1 MRRFWWVTAYLTAG
15 LAVAASGEAE
25 LAPFA
30 PPWDDGAAGPT
41 DLRPLLGQ
49 SADSITPVRARE
61 GHLYAGDRRLRLF
74 GANLTS
80 GACCP
85 DHATADGVAARLAKF
100 GLNGVR
106 LHFLDSTWGEVRLI
120 DYASGDWSRWNP
132 DAQDRLDYFLAQ
144 LKRQGIYWNVN
155 LLVGRAFGKS
165 DGVDPAIAKLDWKA
179 AHAVGFFHAP
189 HLEAQKAYARRLLTH
204 VNPYTGLALGQDP
217 ALAMVEI
224 NNENGLLHTWLS
236 GDFDTLP
243 EPFAGDLKRQWNA
256 WLAKRYRDTAAL
268 AVAWGAR
275 REPLGEELLRNA
287 AFADNAKG
295 WVVEQH
301 RGARAACTSAD
312 GEATLRVENP
322 ADGGWAVQLN
332 QRGFAVR
339 KGALYTV
346 RFRAAADTPRRVTA
360 TVMQAHEPW
369 LSLGWQTRLELDRDW
384 KSFSFTFVAGADDAD
399 ARFGFNDLA
408 QAGAAFRFAS
418 VSLKPGGTLGPQ
430 EDETFETASL
440 RCPTSA
446 GARPLTDGGRQDW
459 IRFLWETERA
469 HWEAMRRCVADELG
483 IQAPVVGTI
492 VATSTPNLMAGF
504 DLVDTHAYWQ
514 HPHFPGRHWDQDNWT
529 VKSLSMADHPQDAT
543 LSRLAWQRVAGKP
556 HMVSEYNHPAP
567 NPYAGEGPLLLA
579 AIAALQDWDALFY
592 YTWSHEEAKTK
603 AGRIPHF
610 FDVGQHPT
618 IVANLPAAALLF
630 RRGDVAAARTL
641 VTAPLP
647 PETEIARIAQ
657 KGRAWSVLDLGGPG
671 VELTQAFE
679 HRVALDLSATAGGS
693 PAAAPAAARTEW
705 LADTGELAWR
715 LPEKGQGLFEV
726 RTPRTKLLVGHAAGR
741 TVDLGHGVR
750 VTPGQTSLGW
760 CTVALSLLEGEAFD
774 RAPRRALLTATAYTQ
789 NTGMVWKD
797 EARTSVGTRW
807 GVAPSLVEPVP
818 ATVAFAPA
826 AGAVRLYPLD
836 ARGQRSGPA
845 VMAAAG
851 GSLALGPPH
860 RTLWYEVVFGAPGPA
875 R

>member
-1 MRRFWWVTAYLTAG
+1 MERCLWLAAVLAMRVSG
-15 LAVAASGEAE
+15 AAAE

-30 PPWDDGAAGPT
+30 PPWDDSAAGPT
-41 DLRPLLGQ
+41 DLRPVLMQ
-49 SADSITPVRARE
+49 SAASIAPVRARD
-61 GHLYAGDRRLRLF
+61 GHLYAGEQRLRLF

-80 GACCP
+80 AACFP
-85 DHATADGVAARLAKF
+85 DHATADSVAARMAKF

-120 DYASGDWSRWNP
+120 DYASGDWSRWSP
-132 DAQDRLDYFLAQ
+132 DALDRLDYFLAQ

-155 LLVGRAFGKS
+155 LLVGRAFGKN

-179 AHAVGFFHAP
+179 AHAAGFFHAP

-204 VNPYTGLALGQDP
+204 VNPYTGLALGRDP

-224 NNENGLLHTWLS
+224 NNENGLLHTWMS
-236 GDFDTLP
+236 GDFDDLP

-256 WLAKRYRDTAAL
+256 WLVRRYPDHAAL
-268 AVAWGAR
+268 SAAWGAR
-275 REPLGEELLRNA
+275 REAPGDELLRNVD
-287 AFADNAKG
+287 FADAAKG
-295 WVVEQH
+295 WTVEQH
-301 RGARAACTSAD
+301 RGARAVCTAAD
-312 GEATLRVENP
+312 GTATLRVESP
-322 ADGGWAVQLN
+322 ADGGWAVQFN

-346 RFRAAADTPRRVTA
+346 RFRAAADAPRRVTA
-360 TVMQAHEPW
+360 SVMQAHDPW
-369 LSLGWQTRLELDRDW
+369 RALGWQARLDLGNEW
-384 KSFSFTFVAGADDAD
+384 KSYAFTFVADADDTD

-408 QAGAAFRFAS
+408 QAGATFRFAN
-418 VSLKPGGTLGPQ
+418 VSLRPGGSLGPQ
-430 EDETFETASL
+430 ADETLEGATL
-440 RCPTSA
+440 RCPKA
-446 GARPLTDGGRQDW
+446 ADARPLSAGGRQDW

-483 IQAPVVGTI
+483 VQAPVVGTI

-529 VKSLSMADHPQDAT
+529 VKSLSMVDHPEDAT

-579 AIAALQDWDALFY
+579 AVAALQDWDALFY
-592 YTWSHEEAKTK
+592 YTWSHEESKTK

-630 RRGDVAAARTL
+630 RRGDVAAAREL

-647 PETEIARIAQ
+647 ADVEIARIAQ
-657 KGRAWSVLDLGGPG
+657 KGRAWSVLDLDRLG
-671 VELTQAFE
+671 VDLGQAFV
-679 HRVALDLSATAGGS
+679 HRVALDLRASAGAS
-693 PAAAPAAARTEW
+693 AATSVVARAEW

-715 LPEKGQGLFEV
+715 LPAKGQGLFEV
-726 RTPRTKLLVGHAAGR
+726 RAPRCKLLVGRAVGQ

-774 RAPRRALLTATAYTQ
+774 RRPRRALLTATAYTQ

-826 AGAVRLYPLD
+826 AGPARLYPLD
-836 ARGQRSGPA
+836 ERGQRSGPA
-845 VMAAAG
+845 VEAAPD
-851 GSLALGPPH
+851 GSLAIGPPH
-860 RTLWYEVVFGAPGPA
+860 RTLWYEVEFGVPTPS

>member
-1 MRRFWWVTAYLTAG
+1 MKRLLLTVTALALTGLSAVCGDEAG
-15 LAVAASGEAE
+15 LV
-25 LAPFA
+25 PFA

-41 DLRPLLGQ
+41 DLRPLLAQG
-49 SADSITPVRARE
+49 AAPLAPVRARD
-61 GHLYAGDRRLRLF
+61 GHLYAGDARLRLF
-74 GANLTS
+74 GVNLTAS
-80 GACCP
+80 ACFP
-85 DHATADGVAARLAKF
+85 DRATADGMAARLAKF

-106 LHFLDSTWGEVRLI
+106 LHFLDSTWGEARLI
-120 DYASGDWSRWNP
+120 DYASGDWTRWNA
-132 DAQDRLDYFLAQ
+132 DTQARLDYFLAQ
-144 LKRQGIYWNVN
+144 LKRQGVYWNVN
-155 LLVGRAFGKS
+155 LLVGRAFGKG

-204 VNPYTGLALGQDP
+204 VNPHTGLALGQDP

-224 NNENGLLHTWLS
+224 NNENGLLHTWFS
-236 GDFDTLP
+236 GDFDALP
-243 EPFAGDLKRQWNA
+243 EPFAADLKRQWNA
-256 WLAKRYRDTAAL
+256 WLSKRYPDTAAL
-268 AVAWGAR
+268 AAAWGAR
-275 REPLGEELLRNA
+275 REPPGAELLRNA

-295 WVVEQH
+295 WNVEQH
-301 RGARAACTSAD
+301 RGARAVCTGAAD
-312 GEATLRVENP
+312 GEVTLRVEHP

-332 QRGFAVR
+332 QPGLTVR

-346 RFRAAADTPRRVTA
+346 RFRAAADAPRRITA
-360 TVMQAHEPW
+360 TVMQAHDPW
-369 LSLGWQTRLELDRDW
+369 LSLGWQTRLELKPEW
-384 KSFSFTFVAGADDAD
+384 QTFAFTFTADADDTN

-408 QAGAAFRFAS
+408 QAGAAFRFAE
-418 VSLKPGGTLGPQ
+418 VSFRPGGTIGPQ
-430 EDETFETASL
+430 EDETLETASV
-440 RCPTSA
+440 RCPLSA
-446 GARPLTDGGRQDW
+446 GPRPLTPGGRRDW
-459 IRFLWETERA
+459 LRFLWETERA
-469 HWEAMRRCVADELG
+469 HWETMRRFVAEDLSVS
-483 IQAPVVGTI
+483 APVVGTI
-492 VATSTPNLMAGF
+492 VATSTPNLMASF

-514 HPHFPGRHWDQDNWT
+514 HPHFPGRHWDQDNWI

-543 LSRLAWQRVAGKP
+543 LSRLAWQRVLGKP

-567 NPYAGEGPLLLA
+567 NPYAGEGPLMLA
-579 AIAALQDWDALFY
+579 AVAALQDWDALFY

-641 VTAPLP
+641 VTAALP
-647 PETEIARIAQ
+647 PETELARIAER
-657 KGRAWSVLDLGGPG
+657 GRAWSVLDFGSLG
-671 VELTQAFE
+671 VDLTQAFE
-679 HRVALDLSATAGGS
+679 RRVGLDLRPAAVPAPT
-693 PAAAPAAARTEW
+693 PAAAARSEW
-705 LADTGELAWR
+705 QADTGELAWR

-726 RTPRTKLLVGHAAGR
+726 RAPRSKLLVGRAAGR

-760 CTVALSLLEGEAFD
+760 CTLALSLLEGESFE

-797 EARTSVGTRW
+797 AARTSVGTKW
-807 GVAPSLVEPVP
+807 GTAPSLVEPVP

-845 VMAAAG
+845 VEAAAG
-851 GSLALGPPH
+851 ASLTLGPPH
-860 RTLWYEVVFGAPGPA
+860 RTLWYEVEFV